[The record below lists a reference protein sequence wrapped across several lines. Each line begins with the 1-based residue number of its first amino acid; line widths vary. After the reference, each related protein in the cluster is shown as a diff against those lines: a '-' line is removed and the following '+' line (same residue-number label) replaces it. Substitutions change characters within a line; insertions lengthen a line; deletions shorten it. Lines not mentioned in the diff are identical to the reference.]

1 VSKSIILDSNI
12 VIYSGLTSHYELKEW
27 LKSKDIVVS
36 LITKL
41 EVLGYHD
48 LNEKDQIY
56 FEIFFK
62 KCELIAIDSLI
73 IETAIS
79 LRQFKSMSLGDAI
92 IAATA
97 KEHRLVIVTANTKDF
112 KHIENLELIN
122 PLAI

>member
-1 VSKSIILDSNI
+1 MSKSIILDSNI

-97 KEHRLVIVTANTKDF
+97 KEHRLAIVTANTKDF

>member
-1 VSKSIILDSNI
+1 MSKPIIIDSNI

-27 LKSKDIVVS
+27 LKSKDITVS

-56 FEIFFK
+56 FETFFK
-62 KCELIAIDSLI
+62 KCELIDIDSLI
-73 IETAIS
+73 IETAIN

-97 KEHRLVIVTANTKDF
+97 KEHSLAIVTANTKDF

-122 PLAI
+122 PLAV